1 MIDAKALTIVFFL
14 LCCAGVLLPLVLPA
28 NQSTRVIA
36 WVGSAAS
43 LALCAIGVEGL
54 VAYTTFEV
62 RLWTIPNLGSLT
74 VSLDRLSGLFLL
86 VTGLVVL
93 ATAIYSGR
101 YLERYSGDFS
111 LRAFAVAFHSLV
123 ASVGII
129 LVAGDVL
136 LFLLGWEAMSILAYL
151 LVNCQKRAQQDRD
164 AGYQMLT
171 MSEAGFVAVVI
182 AFLLLGKVSGGLSF
196 EALRAAAVQAG
207 PGLRWAVFLLSFSGF
222 GVKAGLVPFNR
233 WLPGVYA
240 VAPANVCALL
250 SGVLLN
256 LGIYGIIRVNGDLLP
271 LSSIS
276 PGLLMLIIGAIS
288 ALVGILYANR
298 ESDMKRMLAESSIEN
313 MGIVVAG
320 LGAGLV
326 FSASHALAL
335 AGIAF
340 VAALY
345 QMVNHAVY
353 KALLF
358 HGAGAVDSVAGTS
371 DMDRLG
377 GLAKSVPWISA
388 FFLIGALA
396 IAGLPPLNGFV
407 SEWLTLQSLLQSAAL
422 SSVGVKVVFA
432 LCGAALALTA
442 GLAVTCFVKVY
453 AMSFLGMPR
462 SENVRPSD
470 RRSHHSMRFAMGLL
484 AMLCLLLGILPTYVI
499 PILGGPVRQLTGTG
513 STSALVPAFFA
524 LERET
529 PPIPAA
535 FVGEF
540 HDLGAQIGRSVLPGL
555 GLVVLHR
562 GAARNP
568 VVFAMSTSYMFVVL
582 VLVTGTTVLVIRY
595 GLARRRQR
603 LRKLV
608 WAGGLAHL
616 LPEQTYTATGFS
628 NPVRVTFSAIFHPGE
643 IEDTSEM
650 VAEHFRLA
658 IRRAAEEVH
667 ILDRLLYR
675 PLRSGATKLAAG
687 LARMHHGRLNAYVAY
702 VLLCL
707 FLVLVLGRLL

>member
-1 MIDAKALTIVFFL
+1 
-14 LCCAGVLLPLVLPA
+14 
-28 NQSTRVIA
+28 
-36 WVGSAAS
+36 
-43 LALCAIGVEGL
+43 
-54 VAYTTFEV
+54 
-62 RLWTIPNLGSLT
+62 
-74 VSLDRLSGLFLL
+74 
-86 VTGLVVL
+86 
-93 ATAIYSGR
+93 
-101 YLERYSGDFS
+101 
-111 LRAFAVAFHSLV
+111 
-123 ASVGII
+123 
-129 LVAGDVL
+129 
-136 LFLLGWEAMSILAYL
+136 
-151 LVNCQKRAQQDRD
+151 
-164 AGYQMLT
+164 
-171 MSEAGFVAVVI
+171 
-182 AFLLLGKVSGGLSF
+182 
-196 EALRAAAVQAG
+196 
-207 PGLRWAVFLLSFSGF
+207 
-222 GVKAGLVPFNR
+222 VKAGLVPFNR

-240 VAPANVCALL
+240 VAPANVCAVL

-271 LSSIS
+271 VSSVF
-276 PGLLMLIIGAIS
+276 PGLVTLVIGSIS

-326 FSASHALAL
+326 FFASHALAL

-442 GLAVTCFVKVY
+442 ALAVTCFVKVY

-462 SENVRPSD
+462 SETPRPSG
-470 RRSHHSMRFAMGLL
+470 RSHHSMRFAMGLL

-499 PILGGPVRQLTGTG
+499 PILSEPVRQLTGTD

-524 LERET
+524 PERET
-529 PPIPAA
+529 RPMPAA

-540 HDLGAQIGRSVLPGL
+540 HDLGAQIGRRVLPGL

-562 GAARNP
+562 GATRNP
-568 VVFAMSTSYMFVVL
+568 VVFAGATSYMFVVL
-582 VLVTGTTVLVIRY
+582 VLVTGTTVLIIRY

-603 LRKLV
+603 LRKPV

-643 IEDTSEM
+643 VEDSSEM
-650 VAEHFRLA
+650 VAEHFRVA
-658 IRRAAEEVH
+658 IRREAEEVH
-667 ILDRLLYR
+667 VLDRLVYR
-675 PLRSGATKLAAG
+675 PLRSGATKVAAG
-687 LARMHHGRLNAYVAY
+687 LARMHHGRLNVYVAY

-707 FLVLVLGRLL
+707 LLVLVLGRLL

>member
-1 MIDAKALTIVFFL
+1 MIDAKALMIVFFL

-43 LALCAIGVEGL
+43 LTLCAIGVEAL
-54 VAYTTFEV
+54 ATQTMFEV
-62 RLWTIPNLGSLT
+62 RLWTVPNLGFFT
-74 VSLDRLSGLFLL
+74 VSLDHLSGLFLF

-93 ATAIYSGR
+93 ATAIYSRR
-101 YLERYSGDFS
+101 YLARYSEDFS
-111 LRAFAVAFHSLV
+111 LRTFAVAFHSLI
-123 ASVGII
+123 ASVAVI
-129 LVAGDVL
+129 LVAGDVPF
-136 LFLLGWEAMSILAYL
+136 FLIGWEAMSILAYL
-151 LVNCQKRAQQDRD
+151 LVNCQKRAQEDRD

-182 AFLLLGKVSGGLSF
+182 AFLLLGRVSGGLSF
-196 EALRAAAVQAG
+196 EALRAAAAQAG

-240 VAPANVCALL
+240 VAPANVCAVL

-256 LGIYGIIRVNGDLLP
+256 LGIYGIIRVDGDLLP
-271 LSSIS
+271 VSSVF
-276 PGLLMLIIGAIS
+276 PGLVTLVIGSIS

-326 FSASHALAL
+326 FFASHALAL

-442 GLAVTCFVKVY
+442 ALAVTCFVKVY

-462 SENVRPSD
+462 SETPRPSG
-470 RRSHHSMRFAMGLL
+470 RSHHSMRFAMGLL

-499 PILGGPVRQLTGTG
+499 PILSEPVRQLTGTD

-524 LERET
+524 PERET
-529 PPIPAA
+529 RPMPAA

-540 HDLGAQIGRSVLPGL
+540 HDLGAQIGRRVLPGL

-562 GAARNP
+562 GATRNP
-568 VVFAMSTSYMFVVL
+568 VVFAMATSYMFVVL
-582 VLVTGTTVLVIRY
+582 VLVTGTTVLIIRY

-603 LRKLV
+603 LRKPV

-643 IEDTSEM
+643 VEDSSEM
-650 VAEHFRLA
+650 VAEHFRVA
-658 IRRAAEEVH
+658 IRREAEEVH
-667 ILDRLLYR
+667 VLDRLVYR
-675 PLRSGATKLAAG
+675 PLRSGATKVAAG
-687 LARMHHGRLNAYVAY
+687 LARMHHGRLNVYVAY

-707 FLVLVLGRLL
+707 LLVLVLGRLL